1 GWRCSWRRTWAR
13 SRSGGPCSPGSTGG
27 SGSGP
32 VGLDAGVGAVDGSV
46 EAGGS
51 DGEPGGGEH
60 RLEQPAERAELGPEV
75 LGEILTCVAA
85 GRIRRRVV
93 GPAIENGACFRRLES
108 ECQIV
113 KAQHPT
119 PPAPRG
125 EPPH

>member
-32 VGLDAGVGAVDGSV
+32 VGLDAGVGAVYGSV

-60 RLEQPAERAELGPEV
+60 RLEQPAERAELGPEG
-75 LGEILTCVAA
+75 LGEILTPVAPGTVRPPAVQPALRNRA
-85 GRIRRRVV
+85 GFGGLKV
-93 GPAIENGACFRRLES
+93 ED
-108 ECQIV
+108 QIV
-113 KAQHPT
+113 KAQHPAG
-119 PPAPRG
+119 P
-125 EPPH
+125 